1 MKVAI
6 FALLAVCL
14 FASSIDNYVNL
25 VGKESCAGKVVTTLQ
40 SEIEAVSAKA
50 SGMSEQAEILS
61 IISKGKQMMD
71 SCPQET
77 YSPANADII
86 EKDGIALLLGS
97 NCEKDAGIM
106 LLLGDTIV
114 KDPKNY
120 ANDAIVLIFEGI
132 LGRQAIKECEQ
143 FIHYVHPHH

>member
-6 FALLAVCL
+6 LALLAVCL

-25 VGKESCAGKVVTTLQ
+25 VGKDSCAGKVVTTLR
-40 SEIEAVSAKA
+40 SEIDTVAAKA
-50 SGMSEQAEILS
+50 SGLNEQTEILS
-61 IISKGKQMMD
+61 ILSKGKQMMD

-77 YSPANADII
+77 YAPANADII
-86 EKDGIALLLGS
+86 EKDGTALLLGS

-106 LLLGDTIV
+106 MLIGDTVV

-120 ANDAIVLIFEGI
+120 TNDVIVVIIEGI
-132 LGRQAIKECEQ
+132 LGAQAHKDCAQ
-143 FIHYVHPHH
+143 FIHYIHPHH